1 MLPSPPGPKGWPLIG
16 NAPEYLRDP
25 LAFVT
30 RCARQYGDIVKI
42 RLPGLP
48 AVLLCNPQHIE
59 QVLRGNHREFIKDK
73 LTRSLSGFLGDGL
86 LTSDGD
92 FWRRQRQLIQPA
104 FQSQQVQRYAAVMV
118 DDARRLVDGWSEGL
132 SIDIC
137 REMSRLTARVVA
149 KTLFDAQ
156 VDDVAEDVARAMDAV
171 MAHFAN
177 PAVSFSRLPEWFPT
191 PSKLRYREAVRQI
204 DAIIGRIIRQRQS
217 GQHDPGDLLGRLLA
231 ARDDGG
237 GRMSD
242 AQMRD
247 ELVTLF
253 LAGHETTALS
263 LAYCFYL
270 LATHPEAE
278 ARWQTELDTVL
289 EGRPPT
295 AADVPRLMY
304 TDWIV
309 RESMRLYPPAW
320 TIAREALADC
330 QIGGFHIPQGAQLWP
345 VQWIV
350 HRDPR
355 WFDRPDEFLPERWD
369 GDLARRLPRCA
380 YFPFGDG
387 PRICIGQSFAMLEAV
402 LILATIG
409 QRMRLT
415 VRPGFRLQLAPSITL
430 RPKHGIAMSVHV
442 RSRATAAAGK
452 PA

>member
-1 MLPSPPGPKGWPLIG
+1 
-16 NAPEYLRDP
+16 
-25 LAFVT
+25 
-30 RCARQYGDIVKI
+30 
-42 RLPGLP
+42 
-48 AVLLCNPQHIE
+48 
-59 QVLRGNHREFIKDK
+59 
-73 LTRSLSGFLGDGL
+73 
-86 LTSDGD
+86 
-92 FWRRQRQLIQPA
+92 
-104 FQSQQVQRYAAVMV
+104 
-118 DDARRLVDGWSEGL
+118 
-132 SIDIC
+132 
-137 REMSRLTARVVA
+137 
-149 KTLFDAQ
+149 
-156 VDDVAEDVARAMDAV
+156 VARAMDAV
-171 MAHFAN
+171 MAHIAN